1 MKITTNLHKIISL
14 GLVAAC
20 AVSSVTGCSSSASI
34 SKKEESDTY
43 KIAVIAPLTGDA
55 AQYGITYQNSLDIL
69 VDKVNSNNGI
79 NGKKVELTYFDDKK
93 DAKEALNIA
102 NKIVSEGD
110 YIAVVGSQTS
120 SCSMAAAP
128 VLQEEGIPMI
138 SPQASNPQFTELG
151 DYIFSMQLSSSYEA
165 KLTAKMI
172 AENYGYKNI
181 AVIYS
186 NDDWGVGVNTQ
197 FIESMEG
204 YGGTVTADETYISGQ
219 TKDFSPL
226 ISKMKES
233 KPEAVFVASLYSD
246 AAQILQQSKNLD
258 FDVPVFATNTLY
270 KQEFLDLAG
279 TNAEGIIMLN
289 SFELEND
296 SEDYTYLKDKY
307 EEKTGN
313 QIDTYV
319 TQSYDAL
326 NLVLKAIEAT
336 DGDKAAMKDWI
347 ANVKDYEGVSGK
359 FSFNEKRVPIKEEYV
374 FTIENGAYVQIPDL
388 IIK

>member
-1 MKITTNLHKIISL
+1 MITTTNLHKIISF
-14 GLVAAC
+14 GLVAAF
-20 AVSSVTGCSSSASI
+20 AVSSVTGCSSSAS
-34 SKKEESDTY
+34 SSKEEPSDTY

-79 NGKKVELTYFDDKK
+79 NGKQVKLTYFDDKK

-128 VLQEEGIPMI
+128 VLQDEGIPMI

-197 FIESMEG
+197 FIESIKG

-233 KPEAVFVASLYSD
+233 NPEAIFIASLYSD

-258 FDVPVFATNTLY
+258 FDVPVFSTNTLY
-270 KQEFLDLAG
+270 KQEFLDLVG

-296 SEDYTYLKDKY
+296 SEDYTYLKEKY
-307 EEKTGN
+307 EEKTGS

-326 NLVLKAIEAT
+326 NLILKAIEAT

-374 FTIENGAYVQIPDL
+374 FTVENGAYVQIPDL